1 MIMGKLPPKVK
12 DYFLKILDATIITNK
27 NKINNKEF
35 FGSPIKLF
43 EYMSLG
49 KPIIS
54 TKVKNIEEYVKIHTD
69 NVNQN
74 IENVNGFIIDNNL
87 QATSMKL
94 DPIFE
99 KFYKVINFL
108 KLNPKISN
116 KIGENCRNL
125 FMKNYTWDEN
135 INKLIYKINNDY
147 K

>member
-12 DYFLKILDATIITNK
+12 DYFLKISDATIITNK

-54 TKVKNIEEYVKIHTD
+54 TKVKNIEEYLKIYTD

-74 IENVNGFIIDNNL
+74 IENVNGFIIDNNEND
-87 QATSMKL
+87 TSMKL
-94 DPIFE
+94 DAIFD
-99 KFYKVINFL
+99 KFYEVINFL

-125 FMKNYTWDEN
+125 FLKNYTWDEN
-135 INKLIYKINNDY
+135 VNKIIYTINNEY

>member
-12 DYFLKILDATIITNK
+12 DYFLKISDATIITNK

-54 TKVKNIEEYVKIHTD
+54 TKVKNIEEYLKIYTD

-74 IENVNGFIIDNNL
+74 IENVNGFIIDNNEND
-87 QATSMKL
+87 TSMKL
-94 DPIFE
+94 DAIFD
-99 KFYKVINFL
+99 KFYEVINFL
-108 KLNPKISN
+108 KLNQKISN

-125 FMKNYTWDEN
+125 FLKNYTWDEN
-135 INKLIYKINNDY
+135 VNKIIYTINNEY